1 MGPWAVSPPHRRL
14 RETSVLI
21 RLLRT
26 CLRPYK
32 KPIALLVVL
41 QLLQTSATLYLP
53 TLNAHIIDNGVVK
66 GDTGYILS
74 FGALMIGISLVQ
86 VVCNIGAVYFGA
98 RTASALG
105 RDLRGAVFDRVQSF
119 SSRELG
125 HFGAPSLI
133 TRTTNDVQQVQM
145 LVLMTFTLMASA
157 PIMCVGGIVLAL
169 GLDVPLSAVLIAVV
183 PVLGICVMLIVRR
196 LRPLFRSMQTRLDT
210 VNRVLREQITGNRVI
225 RAFVRD
231 EYEHGRFGKANGDLT
246 EMQLA
251 TGRMLALMFPMVM
264 TTVNVSSIA
273 VVWFG
278 AHRIASGGMQI
289 GDLTAFLAYLMQIV
303 MSVMMATFMFMM
315 VPRAEVCAERIQ
327 EVLETESSVVPP
339 VTPVTVLRGR
349 GHLEIRNAGFR
360 YPGAEE
366 PVLRSIDLVARA
378 GETTAV
384 IGSTGSGKSTLL
396 GLVPRLFDATEGEV
410 LVDGVDVREADPAL
424 LARTVSLVPQKPYLF
439 AGTVGSNLRYGK
451 PDATDDEL
459 WAALETA
466 QAKEFVERLEGGL
479 EAPISQGGTNVSG
492 GQRQRLAIARSL
504 VQRPE
509 IYLFDDSFSALDYA
523 TDAALRAALGRE
535 TADAAVVIVAQRVAT
550 IRDAD
555 RIIVLDEGRVVGSGR
570 HHELMAGNETYREIV
585 LSQLTE
591 AEAA

>member
-1 MGPWAVSPPHRRL
+1 M
-14 RETSVLI
+14 LI

-26 CLRPYK
+26 YLRPYR

-41 QLLQTSATLYLP
+41 QFLQTCATLYLP
-53 TLNAHIIDNGVVK
+53 TLNADIIDSGVVK

-74 FGALMIGISLVQ
+74 FGALMIGISLIQ
-86 VVCNIGAVYFGA
+86 VVCNIGAVYYGA
-98 RTASALG
+98 RTAAALG
-105 RDLRGAVFDRVQSF
+105 RDVRAAVFDRVQSF
-119 SSRELG
+119 SSREVG
-125 HFGAPSLI
+125 QFGAPSLI

-145 LVLMTFTLMASA
+145 LALMTFTLMVSA

-169 GLDVPLSAVLIAVV
+169 GLDVPLSAVLVAVV
-183 PVLGICVMLIVRR
+183 PVLGVCVTLIVRR
-196 LRPLFRSMQTRLDT
+196 LRPLFRAMQVRLDT
-210 VNRVLREQITGNRVI
+210 VNQVLREQITGNRVI

-231 EYEHGRFGKANGDLT
+231 DYEKDRFRRANAELT
-246 EMQLA
+246 EMSMG
-251 TGRMLALMFPMVM
+251 TGKYLALMFPMVM
-264 TTVNVSSIA
+264 TVVNVSSIA

-278 AHRIASGGMQI
+278 AHRIDDGQMQI

-327 EVLETESSVVPP
+327 EVLDTSSSVVPP
-339 VTPVTVLRGR
+339 KAPVLELRR
-349 GHLEIRNAGFR
+349 HGHLEIRGAGFR

-366 PVLRSIDLVARA
+366 PVLKGVDLVARP
-378 GETTAV
+378 GEVTAV

-396 GLVPRLFDATEGEV
+396 GLVPRLFDATDGEV
-410 LVDGVDVREADPAL
+410 LVDGESVAGIEPEL
-424 LARTVSLVPQKPYLF
+424 LARTVGMVPQRPYLF
-439 AGTVGSNLRYGK
+439 AGTVASNLRYGN
-451 PDATDDEL
+451 PDATDEEL
-459 WAALETA
+459 WHALEVA
-466 QAKEFVERLEGGL
+466 QAKDFVERLENGL
-479 EAPISQGGTNVSG
+479 DSPVAQGGTNVSG
-492 GQRQRLAIARSL
+492 GQRQRLAIARTL

-523 TDAALRAALGRE
+523 TDAALRAALSRE
-535 TADAAVVIVAQRVAT
+535 TAEATVVIVAQRVAT

-555 RIIVLDEGRVVGSGR
+555 RIVVLDEGRVVGTGR
-570 HHELMAGNETYREIV
+570 HHELMADNETYREIV

>member
-1 MGPWAVSPPHRRL
+1 M
-14 RETSVLI
+14 LI

-32 KPIALLVVL
+32 RPITLLV
-41 QLLQTSATLYLP
+41 LLQFLQTCATLYLP
-53 TLNAHIIDNGVVK
+53 TLNADIIDQGVVN
-66 GDTGYILS
+66 GDTGYIMGY
-74 FGALMIGISLVQ
+74 GALMVGISLVQ
-86 VVCNIGAVYFGA
+86 VVCNIGAVYYGA
-98 RTASALG
+98 RTAAALG
-105 RDLRGAVFDRVQSF
+105 RDLRAAVFDQVQSF
-119 SSRELG
+119 SAREVG

-145 LVLMTFTLMASA
+145 LALMTFTLMVSA

-169 GLDVPLSAVLIAVV
+169 GLDVPLSGVLVAVV
-183 PVLGICVMLIVRR
+183 PVLGICVTLIVRR
-196 LRPLFRSMQTRLDT
+196 LRPLFRSMQERLDT

-231 EYEHGRFGKANGDLT
+231 EYEQQRFRKANTDLT
-246 EMQLA
+246 QFALG
-251 TGRMLALMFPMVM
+251 TGNLLALMFPIVM
-264 TTVNVSSIA
+264 TVVNLSSIA

-278 AHRIASGGMQI
+278 AHRIAGGGMQI

-327 EVLETESSVVPP
+327 EVLDTSSSVVPP
-339 VTPVTVLRGR
+339 SAPVRELRR
-349 GHLEIRNAGFR
+349 HGHLELRGAGFR

-366 PVLRSIDLVARA
+366 PVLRAVDLVARP

-396 GLVPRLFDATEGEV
+396 GLVPRLFDATEGQV
-410 LVDGVDVREADPAL
+410 LVDGVAVAELDPQL
-424 LARTVSLVPQKPYLF
+424 LARTVGLVPQKPYLF
-439 AGTVGSNLRYGK
+439 AGTVATNLRYGN
-451 PDATDDEL
+451 PDATDEEL
-459 WAALETA
+459 WHALEVA
-466 QAKEFVERLEGGL
+466 QARDFVERLEGGL
-479 EAPISQGGTNVSG
+479 DSPIAQGGTNVSG
-492 GQRQRLAIARSL
+492 GQRQRLAIARTL

-523 TDAALRAALGRE
+523 TDAALRAALARE
-535 TADAAVVIVAQRVAT
+535 TAEATVVIVAQRVAT

-555 RIIVLDEGRVVGSGR
+555 RIVVLDEGRVVGTGR
-570 HHELMAGNETYREIV
+570 HHELMADNETYREIV

>member
-1 MGPWAVSPPHRRL
+1 M
-14 RETSVLI
+14 LI

-26 CLRPYK
+26 YLRPYK
-32 KPIALLVVL
+32 RPIALLV
-41 QLLQTSATLYLP
+41 LLQFLQTCATLYLP
-53 TLNAHIIDNGVVK
+53 TLNADIIDQGVVN
-66 GDTGYILS
+66 GDTGYIL
-74 FGALMIGISLVQ
+74 GYGGLMIGISLVQ
-86 VVCNIGAVYFGA
+86 VVCNIGAVYYGA

-105 RDLRGAVFDRVQSF
+105 RDLRASVFDRVQSF
-119 SSRELG
+119 SAREVG

-145 LVLMTFTLMASA
+145 LALMTFTLLVSA

-169 GLDVPLSAVLIAVV
+169 GLDVPLSAVLVAVV
-183 PVLGICVMLIVRR
+183 PVLGICVTLIVRR
-196 LRPLFRSMQTRLDT
+196 LRPLFRSMQERLDS
-210 VNRVLREQITGNRVI
+210 VNQVLREQITGNRVI

-231 EYEHGRFGKANGDLT
+231 EYEQQRFRKANTDLT
-246 EMQLA
+246 DFALG
-251 TGRMLALMFPMVM
+251 TGNLLALMFPIVM
-264 TTVNVSSIA
+264 TVVNLSSIA

-278 AHRIASGGMQI
+278 AHRIDSGGMQI

-327 EVLETESSVVPP
+327 EVLDTSSSVVPP
-339 VTPVTVLRGR
+339 SAPVRELRR
-349 GHLEIRNAGFR
+349 HGHLEIRGAGFR

-366 PVLRSIDLVARA
+366 PVLRAVDLVARP

-396 GLVPRLFDATEGEV
+396 GLVPRLFDATEGQV
-410 LVDGVDVREADPAL
+410 LVDGVEVAQIDPKL
-424 LARTVSLVPQKPYLF
+424 LARTVGMVPQKPYLF
-439 AGTVGSNLRYGK
+439 AGTVATNLRYGN
-451 PDATDDEL
+451 PDATDEEL
-459 WAALETA
+459 WHALEVA
-466 QAKEFVERLEGGL
+466 QAKDFVERLESGL
-479 EAPISQGGTNVSG
+479 DSPIAQGGTNVSG
-492 GQRQRLAIARSL
+492 GQRQRLAIARTL

-523 TDAALRAALGRE
+523 TDAALRAALGQE
-535 TADAAVVIVAQRVAT
+535 TAEATVVIVAQRMAT

-555 RIIVLDEGRVVGSGR
+555 RIVVLDEGRVVGTGR
-570 HHELMAGNETYREIV
+570 HHELMADNETYREIV